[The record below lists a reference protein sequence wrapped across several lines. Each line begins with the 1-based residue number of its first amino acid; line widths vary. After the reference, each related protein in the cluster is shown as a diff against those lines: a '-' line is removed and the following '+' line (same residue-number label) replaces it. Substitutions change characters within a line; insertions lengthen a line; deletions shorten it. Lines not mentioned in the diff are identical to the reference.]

1 MRKKLLRD
9 YSNSHTVRIA
19 SINLKLKVNKERK
32 IGQYWKSQTYYL
44 LVIRYVF
51 VNVEYRG

>member
-19 SINLKLKVNKERK
+19 SVNLKLKVNKKRK